1 MSIQGVI
8 FDLDG
13 VLVSTD
19 EYHYLGWKRLA
30 DEEGIPFTRV
40 DNHRQRGVS
49 RMESLEIVLE
59 KGARTYSE
67 AEKREMAER
76 KNRYYV
82 ESLQALSPDEAL
94 PGAIGLLEALK
105 HQGFRLAVGSG
116 SRNAPLIMK
125 KVDIC
130 RYFDTVVEG
139 NDITRGKPDPE
150 VFLLAAERLGLAP
163 AQCLVVEDAEA
174 GVAAARAGC
183 MRCIGIGDPALVG
196 AADRVVGSVSEITV
210 SMISQ
215 VVCGRPRG
223 VVVPPAAWHQK
234 GEKNSKGQTE

>member
-1 MSIQGVI
+1 MSVQGVI

-30 DEEGIPFTRV
+30 DEEGIPFTRA

-59 KGARTYSE
+59 NAGRTFSE
-67 AEKREMAER
+67 ADKREMAER

-94 PGAIGLLEALK
+94 PGARSLLEALK
-105 HQGFRLAVGSG
+105 RRGFRLAVGSS

-125 KVDIC
+125 KVDLC
-130 RYFDTVVEG
+130 GFFDAVADG
-139 NDITRGKPDPE
+139 NDITRSKPDPE
-150 VFLLAAERLGLAP
+150 VFLLAAERLGLDP
-163 AQCLVVEDAEA
+163 AHCLVIEDAEA
-174 GVAAARAGC
+174 GVDAARAAG
-183 MRCIGIGDPALVG
+183 MRCIGIGDPVFVG
-196 AADRVVGSVSEITV
+196 AAAKVVGSVAEITLD
-210 SMISQ
+210 MISQ
-215 VVCGRPRG
+215 LECGKSPEVG
-223 VVVPPAAWHQK
+223 TPAAAVYQNEEKIIK
-234 GEKNSKGQTE
+234 GS

>member
-1 MSIQGVI
+1 MSVQGVI

-30 DEEGIPFTRV
+30 DEEGIPFTRA

-59 KGARTYSE
+59 KADRTFTE
-67 AEKREMAER
+67 AEKRAMAER

-82 ESLQALSPDEAL
+82 ESLQALNPDEAL
-94 PGAIGLLEALK
+94 PGARPLLEALK
-105 HQGFRLAVGSG
+105 RRGFRLAVGSS

-125 KVDIC
+125 KVDLC
-130 RYFDTVVEG
+130 GFFDAVADG
-139 NDITRGKPDPE
+139 NDITRSKPDPE
-150 VFLLAAERLGLAP
+150 VFLLAAERLGLDP
-163 AQCLVVEDAEA
+163 SQCLVIEDAEA
-174 GVAAARAGC
+174 GVDAARAAG
-183 MRCIGIGDPALVG
+183 MRCIGIGDRAIVG
-196 AADRVVGSVSEITV
+196 AADRVVAAVSEISV

-215 VVCGRPRG
+215 LECGKPPEG
-223 VVVPPAAWHQK
+223 GTPAAAVCQNEEQIIK
-234 GEKNSKGQTE
+234 GL

>member
-1 MSIQGVI
+1 MSVQGVI

-30 DEEGIPFTRV
+30 DEEGIPFTRA

-59 KGARTYSE
+59 KADRTYSE
-67 AEKREMAER
+67 SEKREMAER

-94 PGAIGLLEALK
+94 PGARRLLEELK
-105 HQGFRLAVGSG
+105 RRGFRLAVGSS

-125 KVDIC
+125 KVDLC
-130 RYFDTVVEG
+130 GFFDAVADG
-139 NDITRGKPDPE
+139 NDITRSKPDPE
-150 VFLLAAERLGLAP
+150 VFLLAAERLGLDP
-163 AQCLVVEDAEA
+163 AHCLVIEDAEA
-174 GVAAARAGC
+174 GVDAARAAG
-183 MRCIGIGDPALVG
+183 MRCIGIGDRAIVG
-196 AADRVVGSVSEITV
+196 AADRVAAAVSEISV

-215 VVCGRPRG
+215 LECGKPPEVG
-223 VVVPPAAWHQK
+223 TPAAAVYQN
-234 GEKNSKGQTE
+234 EA